1 MTQVSGLSNFKYMR
15 ASLTV
20 LESIELPRQQ
30 TAWCMCSI
38 SQRGKHSTDPVNFPP
53 AQLGLAANSR
63 TYNYTV
69 THILQSSSLGLSRY
83 INIFKLLLFKALNP
97 LFSMVVL
104 KHKLGYLAE
113 SK

>member
-53 AQLGLAANSR
+53 VAICAARCRVGLDSTAPHSR
-63 TYNYTV
+63 RQFQNYDV
-69 THILQSSSLGLSRY
+69 PNGV
-83 INIFKLLLFKALNP
+83 LLR
-97 LFSMVVL
+97 
-104 KHKLGYLAE
+104 
-113 SK
+113 